1 MKRSVIWCLAK
12 NLFIWAFFGIQFHGK
27 FSLKKIREVKVREAA
42 EGLLAG
48 HAVSCRKVAAFLG
61 RVQSTTTAIPF
72 ARGSVRVIQWEFN
85 SACLKETD
93 YDKLMYLSEDARNE
107 LVWWKNLPEGLFLPI
122 TLPQSSVTVTTDATL
137 EDYGIYYDGSLV
149 SGKIP
154 EEFADFSINVKELL
168 PLDIWLDSVGEEVT
182 NCVVTWRVDNNSALQ
197 AIRNEGSSKAW
208 PLCSLSVHILRKAL
222 VRNIIIDPVRVSS
235 EEKILD
241 AASRNLKVPDW
252 SLSEDLARRM
262 FNLWGSPGVDLMATV
277 MSRKAP
283 MFFAWNRED
292 PEAWGQDSLARDVD
306 WTQFSLPY
314 CFPPFPLVG
323 QVLAK
328 VRDQEVDRL
337 ILVAPWWPTKP
348 WFSTLI
354 NMMLDCR
361 RFRFKATI
369 TDMASGQPPPD
380 IRRCHLTAC
389 LITGRADHQR
399 EVFSQKQL
407 KTWSRHPGRRKLS
420 SPMAQLGS
428 SGVSTVPVMEFVH
441 LPLL

>member
-1 MKRSVIWCLAK
+1 MQVIKKEILD
-12 NLFIWAFFGIQFHGK
+12 LFHKGAMRKVSDDEANRVLGFYSKLFVVPKPEKGK
-27 FSLKKIREVKVREAA
+27 FRVIINMKPLNQFIDKKSFKMEGLKDVKYMLKPGCYDAVIDLSDAYYHIKLHEKSRKYTRFIFMGQVMEYTSLPMGLTDSPRIFTRITKFVQSFLRKQGIECVFYIDDILLVGTTYEECERNVAVVMDLLRKLGFILNEKKCHLVPSQEFVYLGFLWNTVSWKVSLKKIREVKVREAA

-197 AIRNEGSSKAW
+197 AIRNEGSS
-208 PLCSLSVHILRKAL
+208 
-222 VRNIIIDPVRVSS
+222 
-235 EEKILD
+235 
-241 AASRNLKVPDW
+241 
-252 SLSEDLARRM
+252 
-262 FNLWGSPGVDLMATV
+262 
-277 MSRKAP
+277 
-283 MFFAWNRED
+283 
-292 PEAWGQDSLARDVD
+292 
-306 WTQFSLPY
+306 
-314 CFPPFPLVG
+314 
-323 QVLAK
+323 
-328 VRDQEVDRL
+328 
-337 ILVAPWWPTKP
+337 
-348 WFSTLI
+348 
-354 NMMLDCR
+354 
-361 RFRFKATI
+361 
-369 TDMASGQPPPD
+369 
-380 IRRCHLTAC
+380 
-389 LITGRADHQR
+389 
-399 EVFSQKQL
+399 
-407 KTWSRHPGRRKLS
+407 
-420 SPMAQLGS
+420 
-428 SGVSTVPVMEFVH
+428 
-441 LPLL
+441 